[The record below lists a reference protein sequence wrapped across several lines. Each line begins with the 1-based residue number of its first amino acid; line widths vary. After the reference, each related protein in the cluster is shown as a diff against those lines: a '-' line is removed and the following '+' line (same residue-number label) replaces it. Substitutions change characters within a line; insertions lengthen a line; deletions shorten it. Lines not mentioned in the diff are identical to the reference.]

1 MKILGQFPLII
12 IGWAYGLETNLNP
25 ISEEGKGVFLICH
38 MKVNGNPEV
47 RPGD

>member
-1 MKILGQFPLII
+1 MKILGQFLLII
-12 IGWAYGLETNLNP
+12 IGWVYGLETNLNP

-38 MKVNGNPEV
+38 MKVKGNPEV